1 MPKACFQHDA
11 LDRDDRMCIPQISR
25 PLSSSGQP
33 CNASPVPRVVNGAL
47 QKEMAMAFE
56 DKEAEIGL
64 LLTRMQNEPENRH
77 ELYQLIVQQ
86 LNELKAY
93 GMPLPEDL
101 VRLEKGL
108 EAEFAEDNKNAA
120 PDA

>member
-1 MPKACFQHDA
+1 
-11 LDRDDRMCIPQISR
+11 
-25 PLSSSGQP
+25 
-33 CNASPVPRVVNGAL
+33 
-47 QKEMAMAFE
+47 MAMAFE

-120 PDA
+120 P